1 VLRLLRIEYP
11 DANYQL
17 MSGENQGDRH
27 KLALAARLRR
37 EATLTIAQIAE
48 RLPMGAGRTS
58 PRNFTPGG
66 TPTNENKWTKLWSD
80 PFFYLAGTMLITN
93 GLEITQKWVCFPS
106 GQSTCRLPMTE

>member
-37 EATLTIAQIAE
+37 ETTLTIAQIAE
-48 RLPMGAGRTS
+48 RLRMGGRKS
-58 PRNFTPGG
+58 VAPKLHAWRNAH
-66 TPTNENKWTKLWSD
+66 E
-80 PFFYLAGTMLITN
+80 
-93 GLEITQKWVCFPS
+93 
-106 GQSTCRLPMTE
+106 